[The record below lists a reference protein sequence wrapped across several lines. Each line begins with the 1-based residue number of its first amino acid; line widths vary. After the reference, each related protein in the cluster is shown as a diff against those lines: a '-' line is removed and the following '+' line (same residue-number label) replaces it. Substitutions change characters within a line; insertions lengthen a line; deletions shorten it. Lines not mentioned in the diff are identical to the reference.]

1 MFKLGA
7 DLKVYLHREP
17 IDFRAGINSRC
28 SLGNGIFS
36 SAKFAQRCFPSTLE
50 FGGDQTI
57 IRVNAIELAFCQRR
71 GVALAL
77 KLPFSASA
85 QGLVDLLLCLP
96 SPR

>member
-1 MFKLGA
+1 MLVGQRH
-7 DLKVYLHREP
+7 LQQREV
-17 IDFRAGINSRC
+17 RST
-28 SLGNGIFS
+28 LL
-36 SAKFAQRCFPSTLE
+36 PSTLE

-85 QGLVDLLLCLP
+85 QGLVDLLCGLP

>member
-1 MFKLGA
+1 M
-7 DLKVYLHREP
+7 
-17 IDFRAGINSRC
+17 
-28 SLGNGIFS
+28 GNGIFS
-36 SAKFAQRCFPSTLE
+36 SAKFPQRCFPSTLE

-85 QGLVDLLLCLP
+85 QGFIDLLLCLP